1 MTQLADVDAMMQQRS
16 SGKLGVVVAATV
28 GNIVST
34 TPAVSA
40 VFSLFLVPIS
50 TEFGWPRAVVSGV
63 LLLTAVMSAIIYPIA
78 GRLSDKLGSRR
89 IILLGNALF
98 APAIAALALSN
109 GSVLQFYALF
119 ALVGAAGAIPSTPA
133 YSKVISEWFDEK
145 RGLMLGVAAGF
156 GNGLG
161 STLMPIVAGL
171 MLVQF
176 GWRGAYVGIGLI
188 VFWLGFPTLFAL
200 LKDAPARLAAIKD
213 TSDGAPPA
221 GAATEALS
229 GHRLDE
235 AVATRVFWVLMA
247 AVALGAGCMTAIF
260 THVVPMLMDRGIPLQ
275 SATLAISI
283 FALVTAG
290 WQVMTGYLLD
300 RFYTPKVAVPM
311 FAAAILGLLCFQYG
325 GSMPII
331 YLGAALMGIGLGA
344 EFGCLSYFV
353 SRYFGLRSFG
363 SIIGVFYSVVIIFQG
378 GAPVLMDVG
387 FDLTGSYVTSVWVLA
402 GLLLVGTLLIVLLPE
417 FDSQGPEKGEEAFG
431 A

>member
-1 MTQLADVDAMMQQRS
+1 MTEVTGAEMIGQKRDTRR
-16 SGKLGVVVAATV
+16 LGVVVAATV

-50 TEFGWPRAVVSGV
+50 TEFGWPRATVSGV

-78 GRLSDKLGSRR
+78 GRLSDRWGSRR
-89 IILLGNALF
+89 VILFGNVMF
-98 APAIAALALSN
+98 APAIAALALAD
-109 GSVLQFYALF
+109 GSILQFYLLF

-156 GNGLG
+156 GNGIG
-161 STLMPIVAGL
+161 STLMPILAGL

-176 GWRGAYVGIGLI
+176 GWRGAYMGIGLI
-188 VFWLGFPTLFAL
+188 VFGLGFPTLFAL
-200 LKDAPARLAAIKD
+200 LRDAPGREEEMMRRAEETGPQTASASPLPGLSLA
-213 TSDGAPPA
+213 
-221 GAATEALS
+221 
-229 GHRLDE
+229 E
-235 AVATRVFWVLMA
+235 AVATRTFWVLMA

-275 SATLAISI
+275 QAALAISI

-300 RFYTPKVAVPM
+300 KFYVPTVAVPM
-311 FAAAILGLLCFQYG
+311 FAAAILGLLCFQF
-325 GSMPII
+325 STSLAVI
-331 YLGAALMGIGLGA
+331 YFGAALMGIGLGA

-353 SRYFGLRSFG
+353 SRYFGLKYFG
-363 SIIGVFYSVVIIFQG
+363 MIIGVYYSVVIIFQG
-378 GAPVLMDVG
+378 GAPVLMDIG
-387 FDLTGSYVTSVWVLA
+387 FDLTGSYETSVWVLSVFLAIGA
-402 GLLLVGTLLIVLLPE
+402 GLILLLP
-417 FDSQGPEKGEEAFG
+417 AFG
-431 A
+431 IQRPSHSQESPSS

>member
-1 MTQLADVDAMMQQRS
+1 MTGVADVQAIDDPAVQNRT
-16 SGKLGVVVAATV
+16 GVVVAATV

-78 GRLSDKLGSRR
+78 GRLSDRWGSRR
-89 IILLGNALF
+89 ILLIGNALF
-98 APAIAALALSN
+98 APAIAALALAN
-109 GSVLQFYALF
+109 GSVFQFYALF

-145 RGLMLGVAAGF
+145 RGLMLGIAAGF

-161 STLMPIVAGL
+161 STLMPVLAGL

-176 GWRGAYVGIGLI
+176 GWRGAYIGIGLI
-188 VFWLGFPTLFAL
+188 VFWLGFPVLFAL
-200 LKDAPARLAAIKD
+200 LRDAPARLAVISQREKD
-213 TSDGAPPA
+213 PHAEPG
-221 GAATEALS
+221 GENVLS
-229 GHRLDE
+229 GHSLKD
-235 AVATRVFWVLMA
+235 AASTRTFWILMA

-260 THVVPMLMDRGIPLQ
+260 THVVPMLMDRGIALQ

-300 RFYTPKVAVPM
+300 RFYSPNVAVPM
-311 FAAAILGLLCFQYG
+311 FAAAILGLMCFQFG
-325 GSMPII
+325 TSLPVI
-331 YLGAALMGIGLGA
+331 YLGSALMGIGLGA

-353 SRYFGLRSFG
+353 SR
-363 SIIGVFYSVVIIFQG
+363 
-378 GAPVLMDVG
+378 
-387 FDLTGSYVTSVWVLA
+387 
-402 GLLLVGTLLIVLLPE
+402 
-417 FDSQGPEKGEEAFG
+417 
-431 A
+431 

>member
-1 MTQLADVDAMMQQRS
+1 MTGVADVQAIDDPAVQNRT
-16 SGKLGVVVAATV
+16 GVVVAATV

-78 GRLSDKLGSRR
+78 GRLSDRWGSRR
-89 IILLGNALF
+89 ILLIGNALF
-98 APAIAALALSN
+98 APAIAALALAN
-109 GSVLQFYALF
+109 GSVFQFYALF

-145 RGLMLGVAAGF
+145 RGLMLGIAAGF

-161 STLMPIVAGL
+161 STLMPVLAGL

-176 GWRGAYVGIGLI
+176 GWRGAYIGIGLI
-188 VFWLGFPTLFAL
+188 VFWLGFPVLFAL
-200 LKDAPARLAAIKD
+200 LRDAPARLAVISQREKD
-213 TSDGAPPA
+213 PHAEPG
-221 GAATEALS
+221 GENVLS
-229 GHRLDE
+229 GHSLKD
-235 AVATRVFWVLMA
+235 AASTRTFWILMA

-260 THVVPMLMDRGIPLQ
+260 THVVPMLMDRGIALQ

-300 RFYTPKVAVPM
+300 RFYSPNVAVPM
-311 FAAAILGLLCFQYG
+311 FAAAILGLMCFQFG
-325 GSMPII
+325 TSLPVI
-331 YLGAALMGIGLGA
+331 YLGSALMGIGLGA

-363 SIIGVFYSVVIIFQG
+363 TIIGVFYSVVIIFQG
-378 GAPVLMDVG
+378 GSPVLMDVG
-387 FDLTGSYVTSVWVLA
+387 FDLTGSYVMSVWVLA
-402 GLLLVGTLLIVLLPE
+402 CLLFVGTMLVVLLPE
-417 FDSQGPEKGEEAFG
+417 FERRSPAGSQEAARG
-431 A
+431 

>member
-1 MTQLADVDAMMQQRS
+1 MTQLADVDEVMQQRS

-63 LLLTAVMSAIIYPIA
+63 LLLTAVMSAIIYPVA

-188 VFWLGFPTLFAL
+188 VFWLGFPTLFVL

-221 GAATEALS
+221 GAATGALS

-247 AVALGAGCMTAIF
+247 AVA
-260 THVVPMLMDRGIPLQ
+260 
-275 SATLAISI
+275 
-283 FALVTAG
+283 
-290 WQVMTGYLLD
+290 
-300 RFYTPKVAVPM
+300 
-311 FAAAILGLLCFQYG
+311 
-325 GSMPII
+325 
-331 YLGAALMGIGLGA
+331 
-344 EFGCLSYFV
+344 
-353 SRYFGLRSFG
+353 
-363 SIIGVFYSVVIIFQG
+363 
-378 GAPVLMDVG
+378 
-387 FDLTGSYVTSVWVLA
+387 
-402 GLLLVGTLLIVLLPE
+402 
-417 FDSQGPEKGEEAFG
+417 
-431 A
+431 

>member
-1 MTQLADVDAMMQQRS
+1 MTGVADVQAIDDPAVQNRT
-16 SGKLGVVVAATV
+16 GVVVAATV

-78 GRLSDKLGSRR
+78 GRLSDRWGSRR
-89 IILLGNALF
+89 ILLIGNALF
-98 APAIAALALSN
+98 APAIAALALAN
-109 GSVLQFYALF
+109 GSVFQFYALF

-145 RGLMLGVAAGF
+145 RGLMLGIAAGF

-161 STLMPIVAGL
+161 STLMPVLAGL

-176 GWRGAYVGIGLI
+176 GWRGAYIGIGLI
-188 VFWLGFPTLFAL
+188 VFWLGFPVLFAL
-200 LKDAPARLAAIKD
+200 LRDAPARLAVISQREKD
-213 TSDGAPPA
+213 PPA
-221 GAATEALS
+221 EPGGENALS
-229 GHRLDE
+229 GHSLKE
-235 AVATRVFWVLMA
+235 AAATRTFWILMA

-260 THVVPMLMDRGIPLQ
+260 THVVPMLMDRGIALQ

-300 RFYTPKVAVPM
+300 RFYSPNVAVPM
-311 FAAAILGLLCFQYG
+311 FAAAILGLMCFQFG
-325 GSMPII
+325 TSLPVI
-331 YLGAALMGIGLGA
+331 YLGSALMGIGLGA

-363 SIIGVFYSVVIIFQG
+363 TIIGVFYSVVIIFQG
-378 GAPVLMDVG
+378 GSPVLMDVG

-402 GLLLVGTLLIVLLPE
+402 CLLFVGTMLVVLLPE
-417 FDSQGPEKGEEAFG
+417 FEKRSPTGSQEAARG
-431 A
+431 

>member
-1 MTQLADVDAMMQQRS
+1 MTDLAGADAIGQQAVTR
-16 SGKLGVVVAATV
+16 KTGVVVAATV

-50 TEFGWPRAVVSGV
+50 TEFGWPRSVVSGV

-78 GRLSDKLGSRR
+78 GRLSDKWGSRR
-89 IILLGNALF
+89 IILFGSAVF
-98 APAIAALALSN
+98 APAIAGLALAN

-161 STLMPIVAGL
+161 STLMPIAAGL

-176 GWRGAYVGIGLI
+176 GWRGAYIGIGLI
-188 VFWLGFPTLFAL
+188 VFCLGFPVLFAL
-200 LKDAPARLAAIKD
+200 LRDAPGRLAVIQKGER
-213 TSDGAPPA
+213 GARASP
-221 GAATEALS
+221 ATETLS
-229 GHRLDE
+229 GVSLGE
-235 AVATRVFWVLMA
+235 AASMRTFWILMA

-260 THVVPMLMDRGIPLQ
+260 THVVPMLMDRGISLQ

-290 WQVMTGYLLD
+290 WQVMTGYFLD

-325 GSMPII
+325 TALPTI
-331 YLGAALMGIGLGA
+331 YIGAALMGIGLGA

-363 SIIGVFYSVVIIFQG
+363 TIIGVFYSVVIVFQG
-378 GAPVLMDVG
+378 GAPVLMDIG
-387 FDLTGSYVTSVWVLA
+387 FDVTGSYVTSVWVLA
-402 GLLLVGTLLIVLLPE
+402 GLLLLGTVLILLLPE
-417 FDSQGPEKGEEAFG
+417 FSKNSSAHDQEVIS
-431 A
+431 